1 MAAMIALRTPE
12 SVVTES
18 ATPLGFGSASHE
30 PDPAVRQLAAS
41 LAHNVNN
48 ALLGV
53 IGSLELALRDAEP
66 GGALCGRLQ
75 GSLACALRAADTV
88 RQIVTFAFHTADN
101 GPSVPLSLRQVVGQ
115 AARQLHNQ
123 GEGQNLLIRLEGQSA
138 SLVRASAPLLHIVL
152 AQVLANARDAMPTGG
167 VLLLRVW
174 DESEQCCLSIT
185 DTGPGFS
192 GEARARLFEPFF
204 TTKGGGHLGLG
215 LVLCRDLIESQNG
228 RIDVSSVPGH
238 GATVILRLPAVERA

>member
-1 MAAMIALRTPE
+1 MIALRTHDIA
-12 SVVTES
+12 STTV
-18 ATPLGFGSASHE
+18 PLDF
-30 PDPAVRQLAAS
+30 DPAPPETDLAVRRLAAG

-66 GGALCGRLQ
+66 GGQLSRRLQ
-75 GSLACALRAADTV
+75 GSLACALHAADTV
-88 RQIVTFAFHTADN
+88 RRVVTFAFHAADS
-101 GPSVPLSLRQVVGQ
+101 GLPVPLSLRQVVGQ

-123 GEGQNLLIRLEGQSA
+123 GQGHNLLIRLEGESR
-138 SLVRASAPLLHIVL
+138 SLVRSSAPLLQIVL
-152 AQVLANARDAMPTGG
+152 AQLLANAREAMPDGG

-174 DESEQCCLSIT
+174 DEVDQCCLSVT

-192 GEARARLFEPFF
+192 AEARARLYEPFF

-215 LVLCRDLIESQNG
+215 LVLCRDLVESQDG
-228 RIDVSSVPGH
+228 RIEIISTPGQ
-238 GATVILRLPAVERA
+238 GTMVTLRLPAVDVS